1 MIRGW
6 LLLSMLISAD
16 SLSAADQI
24 VRRSDGTVIRG
35 ELTEMG
41 GESVTVRMSGG
52 KSETVSVADIRSVQF
67 DREPAL
73 LAQARSNE
81 QSGVLDAALQKYE
94 QTAEEAGGSDKRLTA
109 ELQFL
114 MARVRVRMALADS
127 AMQES
132 AMKSI
137 QNFRT
142 SHPSNFRYL
151 EATLLQATLTAE
163 LKDRAAAEKLLEE
176 VRRSSVRG
184 FQLQAGVQLG
194 RHQLQ
199 AGDAVSAL
207 SSFEQVIKECGDDPT
222 TRAAMFDGM
231 LGRALCLQSQMK
243 FEEAVVA
250 LDEVIAKAAES
261 DNSRV
266 LAEAWNHKG
275 DCLVRM
281 NRSKAALM
289 AYLHVDVLY
298 PSEPAEHAEALF
310 RLSKL
315 WESTGHPDR
324 ASDAAARLTEKYPH
338 STWAGN

>member
-1 MIRGW
+1 
-6 LLLSMLISAD
+6 MLISAD

-194 RHQLQ
+194 RHRSPKRW
-199 AGDAVSAL
+199 AAVKNSDVGYSACAVY
-207 SSFEQVIKECGDDPT
+207 SG
-222 TRAAMFDGM
+222 TR
-231 LGRALCLQSQMK
+231 LC
-243 FEEAVVA
+243 
-250 LDEVIAKAAES
+250 I
-261 DNSRV
+261 
-266 LAEAWNHKG
+266 
-275 DCLVRM
+275 
-281 NRSKAALM
+281 
-289 AYLHVDVLY
+289 
-298 PSEPAEHAEALF
+298 
-310 RLSKL
+310 
-315 WESTGHPDR
+315 
-324 ASDAAARLTEKYPH
+324 
-338 STWAGN
+338 